1 MTVILAVFRSR
12 TQTMRFVELMRLRGI
27 QCTVVQTPPEAHV
40 GCGTSGK
47 FLYCDIYVARM
58 IVSQN
63 RFDAF
68 VGFYEWKKIAG
79 QTVIRKL

>member
-12 TQTMRFVELMRLRGI
+12 TQTMRFVELMRLKGV
-27 QCTVVQTPPEAHV
+27 QCVVVQTPPEAHV

-47 FLYCDIYVARM
+47 FRACDIFIARR
-58 IVSQN
+58 IVLQN
-63 RFDAF
+63 HFDAF